1 VLPDRT
7 PQEKHGISFLAAL
20 FPTLLW
26 LVGCGVPGPPV
37 PPTPKIP
44 EAARDLVAQQ
54 VGERV
59 LLRWT
64 LPRLHTDGTRLDG
77 PPKMEVLRA
86 FVADGAPSEEGFIA
100 QARVAYALPPQV
112 VKSFL
117 HTDIVAFPDL
127 LGANVL
133 REQAGR
139 TAVYAIRAV
148 NEKGQSVGFSNLA
161 AVRVYPVPTPIAI
174 IATRVTERAIE
185 LRWDA
190 PKRTTSGTPVEAIA
204 GYQIYRSETGQS
216 GSFALHGTSG
226 ISQYED
232 TQFAFGRKYFY
243 AVRVLAQYGTDTVES
258 EGSTIV
264 EVTAR
269 DLFPPPVPANPIVVA
284 GPGRVDLTWDASAAT
299 DLAGYFVY
307 RSTEPGTGYERLTP
321 QPLRV
326 LSFADTTAKP
336 GTRYY
341 YVVTA
346 VDTEGNESQ
355 FSAEVSAT
363 PLPPE
368 P

>member
-1 VLPDRT
+1 MSPLPLLTYWRGAILPVLFV
-7 PQEKHGISFLAAL
+7 SLA
-20 FPTLLW
+20 
-26 LVGCGVPGPPV
+26 GCGVPGAPV
-37 PPTPKIP
+37 PPTLKIP
-44 EAARDLVAQQ
+44 EPARDLTARQA
-54 VGERV
+54 GERV

-86 FVADGAPSEEGFIA
+86 FVANGVPNEDTFAAEA
-100 QARVAYALPPQV
+100 KVAYALPPQV

-117 HTDIVAFPDL
+117 HTDIVAFPDV
-127 LGANVL
+127 LGPSLL

-148 NEKGQSVGFSNLA
+148 NEKGQSVGLSNLVG
-161 AVRVYPVPTPIAI
+161 VRVYPVPAPVAV

-190 PKRTTSGTPVEAIA
+190 PTRTTSGTAVEAIA
-204 GYQIYRSETGQS
+204 GYQVYRSETGAP
-216 GSFALHGTSG
+216 GSFALHGTAG
-226 ISQYED
+226 TTHYED
-232 TQFAFGRKYFY
+232 TQFRFGQKYFY
-243 AVRVLAQYGTDTVES
+243 AVRTLAQYGADTVES
-258 EGSTIV
+258 ESSVTV
-264 EVTAR
+264 EVAAK
-269 DLFPPPVPANPIVVA
+269 DLFPPPVPANLIVVA
-284 GPGRVDLTWDASAAT
+284 GAGRVDLTWDASAAA

-307 RSTEPGTGYERLTP
+307 RSAESGKGYERLTP
-321 QPLRV
+321 EALRV
-326 LSFADTTAKP
+326 LSFADTSVQS

-346 VDTEGNESQ
+346 VDAEGNESP